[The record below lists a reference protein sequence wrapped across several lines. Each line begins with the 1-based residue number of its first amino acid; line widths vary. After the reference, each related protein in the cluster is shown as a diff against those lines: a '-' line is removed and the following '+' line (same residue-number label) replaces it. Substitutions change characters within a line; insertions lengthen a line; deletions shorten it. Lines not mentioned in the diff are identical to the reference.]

1 VNKPALVAGLL
12 LSTRAFAD
20 PAPAAPAAP
29 AAPVVSPYG
38 SSPYVVAYQPPPEV
52 ERAHHGLTLEVAL
65 GAGSTSIDNSTAGV
79 SFAIGLWIQHDFAL
93 AFRLSE
99 VGAYGFVGASVQYT
113 ATPSL
118 WLGAGLGNLGER
130 SFDADGYS
138 MRTNGAGGFARAG
151 YNLAASG
158 RHALY
163 VSGELQAGAIGDQ
176 TRAVALLALGY
187 QLL

>member
-1 VNKPALVAGLL
+1 LL
-12 LSTRAFAD
+12 ATRAFAD

-29 AAPVVSPYG
+29 VVSPFG

-52 ERAHHGLTLEVAL
+52 ERAHHGLTLEIAV

-79 SFAIGLWIQHDFAL
+79 AFAIGLWVQHDFAL

-113 ATPSL
+113 PAPSL

-163 VSGELQAGAIGDQ
+163 VSGELQVGAIGDQ
-176 TRAVALLALGY
+176 TRTVALLALGY